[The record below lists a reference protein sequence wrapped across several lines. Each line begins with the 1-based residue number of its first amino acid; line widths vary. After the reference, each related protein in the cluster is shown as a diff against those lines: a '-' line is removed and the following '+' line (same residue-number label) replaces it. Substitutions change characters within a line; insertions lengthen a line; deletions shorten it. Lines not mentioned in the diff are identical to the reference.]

1 MSGLQYSKDSQTQIV
16 PNHILFKSHS
26 KINLK
31 LLKLS
36 HLCTSETSERN
47 LRNLWNPRM
56 KPLKPLKP
64 LKLSNKDYQ

>member
-47 LRNLWNPRM
+47 LRNL
-56 KPLKPLKP
+56 
-64 LKLSNKDYQ
+64 

>member
-1 MSGLQYSKDSQTQIV
+1 MSGLQYSKYSQAQIV

-26 KINLK
+26 KIKLK

-47 LRNLWNPRM
+47 L
-56 KPLKPLKP
+56 
-64 LKLSNKDYQ
+64 

>member
-1 MSGLQYSKDSQTQIV
+1 MSGLQYSKYSQAQIV

-36 HLCTSETSERN
+36 HLCTSETSDRN
-47 LRNLWNPRM
+47 LRK
-56 KPLKPLKP
+56 KPPNETSETPETSETL
-64 LKLSNKDYQ
+64 Q